1 MAADI
6 SCPRKDNGR
15 RFLLLWFRIFYPA
28 EENRLESDK
37 EEGEVV
43 DPSIHLSILA
53 SSRKM
58 MADIKIGCGRRMGN
72 KLDTDVM

>member
-43 DPSIHLSILA
+43 DPSIHLSIYPCFILE
-53 SSRKM
+53 
-58 MADIKIGCGRRMGN
+58 DDGRHKNRVREEDG
-72 KLDTDVM
+72 K

>member
-28 EENRLESDK
+28 VENRLESDK

-43 DPSIHLSILA
+43 DPSIHPSIYPCFIQE
-53 SSRKM
+53 
-58 MADIKIGCGRRMGN
+58 DDGRYKNRVREEDG
-72 KLDTDVM
+72 K